1 MGVYSLPK
9 FRHGVCSGVIELRPN
24 FWISFKGES
33 VVDLIIYCG
42 AVAGAVTWGRDTPDP
57 LYFTSSL

>member
-1 MGVYSLPK
+1 MLYVVVL
-9 FRHGVCSGVIELRPN
+9 LRLQLN

-42 AVAGAVTWGRDTPDP
+42 AAVADEANHVEWAVIDP
-57 LYFTSSL
+57 I

>member
-1 MGVYSLPK
+1 
-9 FRHGVCSGVIELRPN
+9 VCSGVIELRPN

-57 LYFTSSL
+57 LYSTSSL